1 MARDRYSAV
10 TRATKSSPPP
20 AASGTMKRTGRFG
33 QVKSGD
39 GVAGNARCAGA
50 ENGQASAAPPRSGMN
65 SRRLKGLIR
74 MCPMPHLPV
83 RGPHRI
89 LLKLAYRSQG
99 VCDRACIHDTTRVRV
114 NFEPFGRGVLCNE
127 RG

>member
-1 MARDRYSAV
+1 MN
-10 TRATKSSPPP
+10 
-20 AASGTMKRTGRFG
+20 RTGRFG

-74 MCPMPHLPV
+74 MCPVPHLPV

-89 LLKLAYRSQG
+89 LFPLKTDWTNLHKEKQCGTSRRAHAAY
-99 VCDRACIHDTTRVRV
+99 TRVV
-114 NFEPFGRGVLCNE
+114 V
-127 RG
+127 